1 MEECIGDCSVCY
13 IQLLP
18 LANHAFT
25 ECGHLFCIKCL
36 LTWHE
41 QSSTCPMCREKLYV
55 KDDACYA
62 CDDSYDGYTD
72 DSGDDG
78 RFDTIDDYLVEEIE
92 WSKII
97 EEDDLR
103 IQISQENLS
112 HIRTMRKRLLDLLI
126 FQAYSDELLTQF
138 EYNGEISIVFINRAE
153 YKYIHVNFPNYYYEI
168 VLKNRDSSD
177 NEIHYFGHII
187 EIKMC
192 NVPDGGVRYTLEYAF
207 VIDYIDQLEVYQR
220 TQVLFRDIRR
230 LYSFRPIVS
239 VD

>member
-1 MEECIGDCSVCY
+1 MEQFIGDCAVCY

-18 LANHAFT
+18 RANHAFT

-55 KDDACYA
+55 KDDAY
-62 CDDSYDGYTD
+62 DDSYDGYTD

-97 EEDDLR
+97 EEDDLQL
-103 IQISQENLS
+103 QISQENLS
-112 HIRTMRKRLLDLLI
+112 QIRNMRKRILDLLI
-126 FQAYSDELLTQF
+126 LQAYTDE
-138 EYNGEISIVFINRAE
+138 YIGEISIIFINRTD
-153 YKYIHVNFPNYYYEI
+153 YNNIHVNVPNYYYEI
-168 VLKNRDSSD
+168 VLKPRDSGD
-177 NEIHYFGHII
+177 NETHYFGHII

-192 NVPDGGVRYTLEYAF
+192 NVPFGEYPSGAVRYTLEHAF
-207 VIDYIDQLEVYQR
+207 IIDYIDHAEVYQQ

-230 LYSFRPIVS
+230 LYSFRPLVS

>member
-1 MEECIGDCSVCY
+1 MEQCIGDCSICY

-18 LANHAFT
+18 RANHAFT
-25 ECGHLFCIKCL
+25 ECGHLFCMKCL

-55 KDDACYA
+55 KDDAFE
-62 CDDSYDGYTD
+62 DGYID

-103 IQISQENLS
+103 VQISQENLS
-112 HIRTMRKRLLDLLI
+112 YIHNMRKRILDLLI
-126 FQAYSDELLTQF
+126 LQAYTDELLTQL
-138 EYNGEISIVFINRAE
+138 EYIGEISIIFINRAD
-153 YKYIHVNFPNYYYEI
+153 YRYIHVNFPNYYYEI
-168 VLKNRDSSD
+168 VLKTHDSGD
-177 NEIHYFGHII
+177 NETHYFGNII
-187 EIKMC
+187 EMKMC
-192 NVPDGGVRYTLEYAF
+192 NVPFGEYPSGAVRYTLEYAF
-207 VIDYIDQLEVYQR
+207 IIDYIDPLEVHQQ